1 MNKITLYI
9 SIVFAALA
17 LSSCENFFGEKTDLD
32 FIEIPEY
39 SDRLTAYV
47 PIAPVLDQFVYPTD
61 VSAGF
66 DELIYV
72 VDNGTEE
79 IISLDYSGRELA
91 RMSVPGVTS
100 VSQTRDLDLL
110 AIGTK
115 DTIVAGFNYELTC
128 IYRISQ
134 VSPIGLFGLQYGKI
148 TNTIVHPFYFKN
160 SFSSKD
166 AEVKFHNIAVLAD
179 NQYYVSRT
187 GISNATNQFGGPD
200 NAVLL
205 FSDTD
210 EYTTPITITT
220 SGGNVNNFFRTPV
233 AITSYAQPPQISAS
247 NSKNFLYG
255 SFDTDAD
262 NPFRLRQILNLETD
276 FGVSYEPSP
285 PAEQDPE
292 KADSY
297 ISDPNKFLNP
307 ADIAITG
314 DGSNNIFVVDSEKD
328 SLYQFTFSGIEGIQP
343 PPSSPD
349 PKYINVSFGGTGQD
363 VSQFNQPM
371 GVAYAE
377 EIVYVA
383 DAGNGRILR
392 FKLTRDFD

>member
-110 AIGTK
+110 AVGTK

-134 VSPIGLFGLQYGKI
+134 VSPIGLFGLQYGEI

-205 FSDTD
+205 FSDSD

-247 NSKNFLYG
+247 NSKSFFFG

-262 NPFRLRQILNLETD
+262 NPFRVREIINIETD
-276 FGVSYEPSP
+276 FGVSYEPAP

>member
-47 PIAPVLDQFVYPTD
+47 PIAPVLDQFVFPTD

-110 AIGTK
+110 AVGTK

-166 AEVKFHNIAVLAD
+166 AEVRFHNIAVLAD

-377 EIVYVA
+377 EIVFVA

>member
-110 AIGTK
+110 AVGTK

-383 DAGNGRILR
+383 DAGTGRILR